1 MIDNTD
7 RGGSRCPPAG
17 KATTMPASTC
27 TRPDAMTARFGGSST
42 ARWLVA
48 AAVSLLVVAVAA
60 LPAAA
65 ASPDRGTLARMDRV
79 IRDGMDGSGL
89 PGFAVVVV
97 SGDDAV
103 HARGFGDA
111 GDGRRVTPRTPFLL
125 GSTSKSFT
133 ALAAMQLVDA
143 GKLDLDAPA
152 RRYVPEFRLADQR
165 AADRITVRQALQQT
179 TGMPAT
185 AGGPIVRSAA
195 DGTALEALHELR
207 DVKLVTP
214 PGEAFAYSNG
224 NYVLAGLIV
233 ERASGE
239 PYAQYVQRHIFTPL
253 GMRDSYVALDA
264 AKRAGLA
271 TGHRYWFGLAAAHGP
286 TFRAGIQSAGYL
298 MSSGQDMG
306 RYLAMFLSHGV
317 TADGERV
324 VSRHGLETMLTPGRP
339 GKLGAWS
346 DHADARYAMGWFV
359 GGPWSEPA
367 QLHPGRAPDSSALI
381 AMFPRRDLAVVTL
394 TNAANDLTLPGYPAA
409 VDRVERNAIDALIG
423 DPVDAGTSLH
433 RYYLYV
439 DLIALALLAAAA
451 WALVRAAR
459 ALRTRTRPRHRWRA
473 IAGVATRAAGGLL
486 LVALP
491 ALAFGWRASFLWQP
505 DVFTVVVLLGA
516 LLLVTAALR
525 LATLVRRSPES
536 APREPVFK
544 TPPGQTAPPPA
555 LIARM
560 TRRHAAGPEQR
571 TSP

>member
-1 MIDNTD
+1 MPTSTST
-7 RGGSRCPPAG
+7 RPYAMKAAFGLGGS
-17 KATTMPASTC
+17 
-27 TRPDAMTARFGGSST
+27 
-42 ARWLVA
+42 ARWVLALTAWLLLVTVA
-48 AAVSLLVVAVAA
+48 AS
-60 LPAAA
+60 PAAA
-65 ASPDRGTLARMDRV
+65 DSPDRATLARMDRV
-79 IRDGMDGSGL
+79 IRDGMDGSGM
-89 PGFAVVVV
+89 PAFAVVVV
-97 SGDDAV
+97 SGNDVV

-111 GDGRRVTPRTPFLL
+111 GEGRRATPQSPFLL

-143 GKLDLDAPA
+143 GRLDLNARV
-152 RRYVPEFRLADQR
+152 RRYVPEFRLADQ
-165 AADRITVRQALQQT
+165 ADADRITVRQALQQT

-195 DGTALEALHELR
+195 DGTALEALYELQGT
-207 DVKLVTP
+207 KLVTR
-214 PGEAFAYSNG
+214 PGKAFAYANG

-271 TGHRYWFGLAAAHGP
+271 TGHRYWFGLATAHGP
-286 TFRAGIQSAGYL
+286 TFRPGIQPAGYL
-298 MSSGQDMG
+298 ISTAQDMG
-306 RYLAMFLSHGV
+306 RYLAMYLNHGV
-317 TADGERV
+317 SADGQRL
-324 VSRHGLETMLTPGRP
+324 VSRRGLETMLAPGRP

-381 AMFPRRDLAVVTL
+381 AMFPRRNLAVVTL

-423 DPVDAGTSLH
+423 DPVDTGTSLH

-439 DLIALALLAAAA
+439 DLIALALLTAAA
-451 WALVRAAR
+451 WPLVRAVR
-459 ALRTRTRPRHRWRA
+459 ALRTRTRPHHRRRA
-473 IAGVATRAAGGLL
+473 IAGVVTRAAGGVL

-491 ALAFGWRASFLWQP
+491 ALAFGWRASLLWQP
-505 DVFTVVVLLGA
+505 DVFTFIVLLGA
-516 LLLVTAALR
+516 LLLLT
-525 LATLVRRSPES
+525 ATLRFAGLLRRCPES
-536 APREPVFK
+536 AQQPPVSDA
-544 TPPGQTAPPPA
+544 PAAETAPPSTLLA
-555 LIARM
+555 HM
-560 TRRHAAGPEQR
+560 TRWHAAGPDQR

>member
-1 MIDNTD
+1 MIDNPQPD
-7 RGGSRCPPAG
+7 PGRSRRSG
-17 KATTMPASTC
+17 KATPMPTSIA
-27 TRPDAMTARFGGSST
+27 TRLDAMKGSSCAGAA
-42 ARWLVA
+42 ARRMA
-48 AAVSLLVVAVAA
+48 AAVALLLLVAVAA
-60 LPAAA
+60 SPAAA
-65 ASPDRGTLARMDRV
+65 ASPDRATLARMDRV
-79 IRDGMDGSGL
+79 IRDGMAGSGV

-97 SGDDAV
+97 SGRDVV

-111 GDGRRVTPRTPFLL
+111 GHGSRVTPRTPFVL

-143 GKLDLDAPA
+143 GKLELDAPA

-185 AGGPIVRSAA
+185 AGGPIVRSAV

-207 DVKLVTP
+207 DTKLVTP

-271 TGHRYWFGLAAAHGP
+271 IGHRYWFGLAAGHGP
-286 TFRAGIQSAGYL
+286 TFRAGIQAAGYL
-298 MSSGQDMG
+298 MSSAQDMG
-306 RYLAMFLSHGV
+306 RYLAMYLNHGV
-317 TADGERV
+317 AADGRRI
-324 VSRHGLETMLTPGRP
+324 VSRRGLRTMLAPGRP
-339 GKLGAWS
+339 GRMGAWS
-346 DHADARYAMGWFV
+346 DQADARYAMGWFI

-367 QLHPGRAPDSSALI
+367 QLHPGRAPDSSSMI
-381 AMFPRRDLAVVTL
+381 VMFPRRDLAVVTL
-394 TNAANDLTLPGYPAA
+394 ANAANDLTLPGYPAA
-409 VDRVERNAIDALIG
+409 IDRVERNAVDVLIG

-439 DLIALALLAAAA
+439 DLIALALLVATA
-451 WALVRAAR
+451 WPLVRAAR
-459 ALRTRTRPRHRWRA
+459 ALRTRTRSRHRWRA
-473 IAGVATRAAGGLL
+473 IAGVVARAAGGVL

-505 DVFTVVVLLGA
+505 DVFTSIVLLGA

-525 LATLVRRSPES
+525 LATLVRRSAGS
-536 APREPVFK
+536 SQQEPV
-544 TPPGQTAPPPA
+544 PGTLPAQIAPPPA

-560 TRRHAAGPEQR
+560 TRWHAVDPDRR

>member
-1 MIDNTD
+1 MEVSFGP
-7 RGGSRCPPAG
+7 GGA
-17 KATTMPASTC
+17 
-27 TRPDAMTARFGGSST
+27 
-42 ARWLVA
+42 ARWVLAAVVALLLVA
-48 AAVSLLVVAVAA
+48 VIAS
-60 LPAAA
+60 PTAAA
-65 ASPDRGTLARMDRV
+65 TPPDRATLARVDGV
-79 IRDGMDGSGL
+79 IRDGMEGSGV
-89 PGFAVVVV
+89 PGFAVAVV
-97 SGDDAV
+97 SGNDVV

-111 GDGRRVTPRTPFLL
+111 GDGRRATPQTPFLL

-133 ALAAMQLVDA
+133 ALAAMQLADG

-152 RRYVPEFRLADQR
+152 RHYVPEFQLADQR
-165 AADRITVRQALQQT
+165 AADRITVRQVLQQT

-195 DGTALEALHELR
+195 DGTALEALHELQGT
-207 DVKLVTP
+207 KLVTP

-239 PYAQYVQRHIFTPL
+239 PYAQYVRRHIFTPL
-253 GMRDSYVALDA
+253 GMRHSYVALDA

-271 TGHRYWFGLAAAHGP
+271 TGHRYWFGFAVAHGP

-298 MSSGQDMG
+298 ISCAQDMS
-306 RYLAMFLSHGV
+306 RYLAMYLNHGL
-317 TADGERV
+317 AANGQRI
-324 VSRHGLETMLTPGRP
+324 VSRRGLATMLAPGRP

-346 DHADARYAMGWFV
+346 DHADARYAMGWYV

-367 QLHPGRAPDSSALI
+367 LLHPGRAPDSSAMI

-394 TNAANDLTLPGYPAA
+394 TNAANDLTLPGYPASI
-409 VDRVERNAIDALIG
+409 DRVERNAIDALIG
-423 DPVDAGTSLH
+423 DSVDTGTSLH

-439 DLIALALLAAAA
+439 DLIALALLAAVA
-451 WALVRAAR
+451 WPLVRATR
-459 ALRTRTRPRHRWRA
+459 ALRTRTRPRHRWLA
-473 IAGVATRAAGGLL
+473 IAGVVTRAAAGVL

-505 DVFTVVVLLGA
+505 DVFTVIVLLGA

-525 LATLVRRSPES
+525 LATLVRRSLTSPQE
-536 APREPVFK
+536 APVSDTVPAA
-544 TPPGQTAPPPA
+544 TAPTPA
-555 LIARM
+555 SIARM
-560 TRRHAAGPEQR
+560 TRWHAVGPDHT